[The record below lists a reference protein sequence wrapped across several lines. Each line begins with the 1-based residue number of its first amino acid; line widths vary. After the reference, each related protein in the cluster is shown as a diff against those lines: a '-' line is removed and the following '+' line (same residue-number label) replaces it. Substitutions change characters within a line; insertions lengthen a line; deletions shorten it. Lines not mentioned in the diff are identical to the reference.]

1 MSMGKETRT
10 WVDGEA
16 PSRADDDSTIARV
29 SNRVLELVRSSPQQ
43 VLLVLVAISLFI
55 ATYWETLVSLMSRWN
70 SDANYSH
77 GYLVPL
83 ASLYLL
89 HQSLEG
95 RRDKGEIALRGGML
109 TGSLLLTLG
118 LLLAWG
124 TTLVPSLVGECT
136 SMLLVLSGAILAVGG
151 WAWWRYAWAPVFFLV
166 FMVPWPSSLYSQAA
180 FPLQL
185 FVSQVAGVLLQMLG
199 IPVICDGSL
208 LHLPGQTMHVAQ
220 ACSGLRQLTAF
231 LAMAACAALLV
242 ERPMWYRL
250 TLLMSAV
257 PIAIL
262 INILRVTITGILTYY
277 GLGHLTEGAMHT
289 VEGMIMILAG
299 FGVMGLEIKLL
310 DWLWIGPVEEKT
322 TQPLGPAGAT
332 P

>member
-1 MSMGKETRT
+1 MSIGKQAQS
-10 WVDGEA
+10 W
-16 PSRADDDSTIARV
+16 ADSDSTTTRLAHRAMLI
-29 SNRVLELVRSSPQQ
+29 VRTNPIHI
-43 VLLVLVAISLFI
+43 LLSAVAICLFV
-55 ATYWETLVSLMSRWN
+55 ATYWTTLVSLVTRWN

-89 HQSLEG
+89 HQSLED
-95 RRDKGEIALRGGML
+95 RRDRRTLSVQGGTI
-109 TGSLLLTLG
+109 TGSILLVLG

-124 TTLVPSLVGECT
+124 TTIVPSLVGECT
-136 SMLLVLSGAILAVGG
+136 SMLLVIAGSILAVGG
-151 WAWWRYAWAPVFFLV
+151 WSWWRHAWAPVLFLV

-185 FVSQVAGVLLQMLG
+185 FVSQVAGVLLQVVG

-242 ERPMWYRL
+242 QRPMWYRG

-257 PIAIL
+257 PIALL
-262 INILRVTITGILTYY
+262 INILRVTITGVLTYHGY
-277 GLGHLTEGAMHT
+277 GDLTEGALHT
-289 VEGMIMILAG
+289 VEGMVMILAG
-299 FGVMGLEIKLL
+299 FGVMALEIKLL
-310 DWLWIGPVEEKT
+310 DWLWV
-322 TQPLGPAGAT
+322 GPANESTSPAMTGGKA
-332 P
+332 

>member
-1 MSMGKETRT
+1 MSMGKEAQT
-10 WVDGEA
+10 WATNESMLA
-16 PSRADDDSTIARV
+16 RRADRAIQF
-29 SNRVLELVRSSPQQ
+29 VRSSPLQF
-43 VLLVLVAISLFI
+43 LLVTVAAILFV
-55 ATYWETLVSLMSRWN
+55 ATYWNTLISLVSRWN

-89 HQSLEG
+89 HQSLESRG
-95 RRDKGEIALRGGML
+95 NKQPIPIRGGL
-109 TGSLLLTLG
+109 FTGSILLMVG

-124 TTLVPSLVGECT
+124 TTIVPSLVGECA
-136 SMLLVLSGAILAVGG
+136 SMLIVLSGAILAISG
-151 WAWWRYAWAPVFFLV
+151 WGWWRYAWAPVLFLV

-185 FVSQVAGVLLQMLG
+185 FVSQVAGMMLQMLG

-231 LAMAACAALLV
+231 LAMSACAALLV
-242 ERPMWYRL
+242 ERPMWYRI

-262 INILRVTITGILTYY
+262 INILRVAITGILTYH
-277 GLGHLTEGAMHT
+277 GLGHLTEGTMHT
-289 VEGMIMILAG
+289 VEGMVMILAG

-310 DWLWIGPVEEKT
+310 DWLWIAPVEEKEMR
-322 TQPLGPAGAT
+322 PLGSSGAAS
-332 P
+332 